1 MSTFIKDFILQK
13 LSRLTSEELYTYS
26 KQYGFSITNQQAKAV
41 TKYLKTHT
49 VDPFSADGR
58 ADMLQELAKITDLET
73 AKKAQKLFN
82 EIVKS
87 YGLESL
93 FY

>member
-1 MSTFIKDFILQK
+1 MSTFIKELIAKKISQ
-13 LSRLTSEELYTYS
+13 LSPEELLTYS
-26 KQYGFSITNQQAKAV
+26 KQYGFSITNAQAK
-41 TKYLKTHT
+41 TITTYLKTHHI
-49 VDPFSADGR
+49 DPFSADNR
-58 ADMLQELAKITDLET
+58 AKMLQELARITDLNT

-87 YGLESL
+87 HGLESL